1 MAPKRQRQHGSSHSQ
16 EDDSINKRWLP
27 TIHPDEI
34 IIPTFRPAVYLSRR
48 CRWARY
54 ALLYLFSFIKLM
66 SIYRSEIMHEISVET
81 GLEASPKPL
90 SYLLICKRS
99 LKIKSLIVLL
109 CKIHCTFT
117 LFKTEHIVWRNQENN
132 VWPHLTYVRK
142 KRKKKL
148 IFEPMVGIKIES
160 FIYKRNRNNLHRT
173 TRTHGLMGLTHKLLC
188 VRMMEL
194 CVRMMLQ
201 AYVY

>member
-1 MAPKRQRQHGSSHSQ
+1 MGLLIHKGTIPSTKGGCLPSILTRLSSLPSVRQFTCPG
-16 EDDSINKRWLP
+16 
-27 TIHPDEI
+27 
-34 IIPTFRPAVYLSRR
+34 VVG
-48 CRWARY
+48 WARY

-99 LKIKSLIVLL
+99 IKITSLIVLL

-117 LFKTEHIVWRNQENN
+117 LFKTEHIVWWNQENN

-142 KRKKKL
+142 KRKNKI

-160 FIYKRNRNNLHRT
+160 FIYKRNRNNLYRT
-173 TRTHGLMGLTHKLLC
+173 TRTHSLMGLTHKLLC

-194 CVRMMLQ
+194 CVCIMLQ
-201 AYVY
+201 AYAY